1 MIVKL
6 KGYIENLDD
15 DFIDLDVGGVVF
27 RVLMSNKNILKL
39 GPIGSKVNLFIYE
52 IIKEDSRIFAG
63 FLENNER
70 DIFSDLLTV
79 QGVGGKMGINIMSN
93 LDSEMIVQ
101 GIHNQDS
108 QIFKNISGVGNKLA
122 LRIINE
128 LREKIK
134 KKVLNKKIDI
144 SNKENLV
151 FNDLVSC
158 LLNLGF
164 SQKICEST
172 ASYVINENQNKKLE
186 ELIPIAVKSLSNPS
200 QQ

>member
-1 MIVKL
+1 MIVKF

-15 DFIDLDVGGVVF
+15 DFIDLDVKGVVF
-27 RVLMSNKNILKL
+27 RVLMSNKNIQKL
-39 GPIGSKVNLFIYE
+39 GPIGSQITIHIYE
-52 IIKEDSRIFAG
+52 IIKEDSRILAG
-63 FLENNER
+63 FLDNQER

-79 QGVGGKMGINIMSN
+79 QGVGGKMAINIMSN
-93 LDSEMIVQ
+93 IESEMIIQ
-101 GIHNQDS
+101 SIHNEDV

-128 LREKIK
+128 LKEKIK
-134 KKVLNKKIDI
+134 KQILIKKIAIPQKDN
-144 SNKENLV
+144 SV

-172 ASYVINENQNKKLE
+172 ASYVINKNQNKKLE
-186 ELIPIAVKSLSNPS
+186 ELIPIAVKSLSKS
-200 QQ
+200 GY